1 MFTGKFTEHPRS
13 GTFDVRA
20 SGAIHIDENNK
31 LWSFDHSKGPRH
43 LGIRE
48 ISELTREKYNYGG
61 LTDMYLATLIGAT
74 DSDLWGKLFSLL
86 LSKPKTK
93 SFFLTRS
100 IIFLKKSSKKSL
112 KKHQFLKT
120 QVVKECTRSM
130 Q

>member
-48 ISELTREKYNYGG
+48 ITELTREKYNYGG

-74 DSDLWGKLFSLL
+74 DSDLWGKCCFLFYFLN
-86 LSKPKTK
+86 PKQ
-93 SFFLTRS
+93 SHFF
-100 IIFLKKSSKKSL
+100 
-112 KKHQFLKT
+112 
-120 QVVKECTRSM
+120 
-130 Q
+130 